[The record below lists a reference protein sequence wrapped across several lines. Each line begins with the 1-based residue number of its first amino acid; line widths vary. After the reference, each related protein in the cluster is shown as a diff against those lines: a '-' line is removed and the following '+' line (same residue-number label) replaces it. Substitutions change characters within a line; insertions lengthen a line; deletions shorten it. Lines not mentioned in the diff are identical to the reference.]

1 MFYILSRNRIG
12 PGFERLYFPGLLS
25 STFDVLQEKCN
36 EERFM
41 NSSMLCRICLEREIY
56 VNLNLS
62 PQLWPSSSA
71 ELKLKLRTW
80 AAQSLPRREI
90 I

>member
-1 MFYILSRNRIG
+1 
-12 PGFERLYFPGLLS
+12 
-25 STFDVLQEKCN
+25 
-36 EERFM
+36 M

-71 ELKLKLRTW
+71 KLKVANLGSAIITKKRNHLMIIICSLISRT
-80 AAQSLPRREI
+80 AILGFKSRPNKT
-90 I
+90 